1 LHAVVKNIKYGQQE
15 IGRETDT
22 HMQLLDQASRETDKT
37 TANMIV
43 VDSKLKK
50 LIKSSNT
57 CCLWVVII
65 VELVCV
71 GLMVF
76 WLIS

>member
-1 LHAVVKNIKYGQQE
+1 MKNIKYGQQE

-22 HMQLLDQASRETDKT
+22 HMKLLDSASTETDKT

-43 VDSKLKK
+43 VDSRLKK

-65 VELVCV
+65 AELAGVV
-71 GLMVF
+71 LLVIS
-76 WLIS
+76 LI